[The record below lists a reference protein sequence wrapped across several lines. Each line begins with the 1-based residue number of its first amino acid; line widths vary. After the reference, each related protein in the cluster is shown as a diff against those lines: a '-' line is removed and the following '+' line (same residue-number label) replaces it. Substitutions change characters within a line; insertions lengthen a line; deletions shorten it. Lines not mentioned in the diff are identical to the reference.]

1 MEQRVSIVIT
11 HMKYDPDNRQNNLKQ
26 LAASVNLSPS
36 RLAHLF
42 KAETGIPFSRY
53 LRERRML
60 RAKQLLEGTFLSI
73 KEIACQV
80 GVHDESHFVRDFKKL
95 YGVRPTQWR
104 KQFVFDHSD
113 KFGGRQ
119 HISSE
124 SPMLSGVN

>member
-1 MEQRVSIVIT
+1 MDQRVSIVIN
-11 HMKYDPDNRQNNLKQ
+11 HMKYDPDNSRNHLKQ

-53 LRERRML
+53 LRDRRMH

-73 KEIACQV
+73 KEIAYQV

-113 KFGGRQ
+113 EFGQ
-119 HISSE
+119 HTSSE